1 MEYNIDNKYII
12 LMQQRIQTTLP
23 QIINRIEIG
32 RLKHVTRDYI
42 ILHNNKRIKKS
53 LIKKVIDIS
62 NISIANTQFFI
73 DRMED
78 ALI

>member
-1 MEYNIDNKYII
+1 MEYNISNKYII

-32 RLKHVTRDYI
+32 RLKNITKDYL
-42 ILHNNKRIKKS
+42 ILESGRRVKKS
-53 LIKKVIDIS
+53 LIKRVIDIS
-62 NISIANTQFFI
+62 NICFMHTQFFI
-73 DRMED
+73 DGMED

>member
-12 LMQQRIQTTLP
+12 LIQQRIQTTLP

-32 RLKHVTRDYI
+32 RLKRITKDY
-42 ILHNNKRIKKS
+42 LVLEGGKRVKKS
-53 LIKKVIDIS
+53 LIKKAIDIS
-62 NISIANTQFFI
+62 NISFVHTQFFI

-78 ALI
+78 ALV

>member
-32 RLKHVTRDYI
+32 RLKNITKDYL
-42 ILHNNKRIKKS
+42 ILESGRRVKKS
-53 LIKKVIDIS
+53 LIKRVIDIS
-62 NISIANTQFFI
+62 NIYFMHTQFFI

>member
-32 RLKHVTRDYI
+32 RLKCVTKDYL
-42 ILHNNKRIKKS
+42 ILEGGRRVKKIFNKETYRYIKYFFCAHA
-53 LIKKVIDIS
+53 V
-62 NISIANTQFFI
+62 FI

-78 ALI
+78 ALV